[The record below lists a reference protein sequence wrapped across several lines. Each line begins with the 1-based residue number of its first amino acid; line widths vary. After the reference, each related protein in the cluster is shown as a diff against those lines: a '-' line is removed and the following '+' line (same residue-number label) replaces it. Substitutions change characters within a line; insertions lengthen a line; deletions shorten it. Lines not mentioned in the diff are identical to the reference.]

1 LIDSIAEMGRIKLG
15 GTAAAEQAVARSPR
29 KGSLPSGS
37 WAALGN
43 ALLIAVDTLWAHKL
57 RSALTVFGIVIGVAA
72 VVLVGATLGAVRD
85 VAVKTTAQSFGAN
98 TFIISQVAS
107 VGDLSR
113 KELSD
118 KLRKNPE
125 IYRREAEKLGQRIGD
140 STLLAPA
147 LQSVSDVKAGN
158 RSFLAAAVTGSTA
171 GIQEIR
177 DIKLSTGRF
186 FTDEENRRA
195 QGVAVI
201 GQDLVDELFPA
212 LEPLGKQIRI
222 QGRPFQVIG
231 VQEKQG
237 SSFGASLDRNVY
249 IPLMVYEKIWGSR
262 RSVTLYAQPKELSLF
277 AQIQEEARVALRV
290 LRRLRPNADDN
301 FDILTPEAG
310 RSFLGR
316 LTGMIAV
323 AIVPVSPVALI
334 VAGIVV
340 MNMMLVSVTER
351 THEIGI
357 RKSLGARRRDVLAQ
371 ILFESTI
378 LTMIGGVVGILISY
392 LGTFGLGAAFGAPVG
407 LPLAY
412 GLLAL
417 AVAAVIGISAGL
429 YPAYLASRMQ
439 PVEALRAET

>member
-1 LIDSIAEMGRIKLG
+1 MGKQEAG
-15 GTAAAEQAVARSPR
+15 GTVVIGPETIRVTEGRLHLKKRP
-29 KGSLPSGS
+29 
-37 WAALGN
+37 AALGN
-43 ALLIAVDTLWAHKL
+43 ALRIAVDTLWSHKL

-85 VAVKTTAQSFGAN
+85 IAVKTTAQSFGAN

-107 VGDLSR
+107 VGNLSR

-125 IYRREAEKLGQRIGD
+125 IYRQEAEKLGQRIGD

-147 LQSVSDVKAGN
+147 LQSVADVKAGN
-158 RSFLAAAVTGSTA
+158 RTFLAAAVSGSMA
-171 GIQEIR
+171 VIQEIR
-177 DIKLSTGRF
+177 DIKLSSGRF

-201 GQDLVDELFPA
+201 GQDLADELFPA

-237 SSFGASLDRNVY
+237 SSFGTSLDRNVY
-249 IPLMVYEKIWGSR
+249 IPLLVFEKIWGNR
-262 RSVTLYAQPKELSLF
+262 RSVTLYAQPKDPSLF
-277 AQIQEEARVALRV
+277 AQILEEARVALRI
-290 LRRLRPNADDN
+290 LRRLRPNAEDN
-301 FDILTPEAG
+301 FDILTPEASRG
-310 RSFLGR
+310 FLER

-323 AIVPVSPVALI
+323 AIVPVSSVALL

-371 ILFESTI
+371 ILFESTL
-378 LTMIGGVVGILISY
+378 LTVIGGAAGLLISY
-392 LGTFGLGAAFGAPVG
+392 LGTFGLSAAFSTSVG
-407 LPLAY
+407 LPLTY

-429 YPAYLASRMQ
+429 YPAYLASRMP